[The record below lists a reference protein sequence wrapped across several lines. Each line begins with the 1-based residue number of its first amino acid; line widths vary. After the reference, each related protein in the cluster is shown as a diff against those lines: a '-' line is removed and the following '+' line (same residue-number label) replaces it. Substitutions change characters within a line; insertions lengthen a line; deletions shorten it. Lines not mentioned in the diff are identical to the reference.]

1 MRHTLL
7 YQALLGIAL
16 MVTSVSAWAQAWQ
29 VSSEDTTYWYRI
41 TPAQETLKSYAMT
54 DASNTDGI
62 AQLVMLATDDT
73 EELSQWKITE
83 TSGSEDEK
91 LYVITNRSTGM
102 MIQARSVNIG
112 NHNAT
117 QLTLDD
123 ENNMFNIS
131 EIADGAYRIQSTE
144 NDGVERA
151 LAIADC
157 NGAAL
162 AWPTEGELATSPV
175 AWKFVLVEEVITG
188 LNEAAADTAIRIA
201 NHRISV
207 KGAKDWQLFNV
218 LGEEM
223 PRTTDLPTGTYIVKV
238 GNKTFKVVL

>member
-1 MRHTLL
+1 MKRILL
-7 YQALLGIAL
+7 YQVLLGIAL
-16 MVTSVSAWAQAWQ
+16 MMTAATAWAQDWQ
-29 VSSEDTTYWYRI
+29 VSNDDATYWYRI

-83 TSGSEDEK
+83 ANGLGNEK
-91 LYVITNRSTGM
+91 FYIITNRKTGM

-131 EIADGAYRIQSTE
+131 EIVDGAYRIQSTE

-162 AWPTEGELATSPV
+162 AWPTESELATSPV
-175 AWKFVLVEEVITG
+175 AWKFVLAEEVITG
-188 LNEAAADTAIRIA
+188 LNGAAVDTAIRIA

-207 KGAKDWQLFNV
+207 NGAKDWQLFNI

-223 PRTTDLPTGTYIVKV
+223 PRTTDLPTGTYIVKI
-238 GNKTFKVVL
+238 GDKSFKVVL